1 MKKILKLNVLTV
13 CVCLAQQSYALQL
26 IEDEKLAKVTGQ
38 DGIVITHEIS
48 KATAKQIN
56 WYDPTPQDTELQKKT
71 KMGLGLHNFNMEA
84 KSGQSIKSQL
94 EFDVGAT
101 DKGTGIRVAASVSP
115 FTATADLNLI
125 KTNCTNVGCTPNAD
139 SIRTAGTQSINSLG
153 SIGLSTRT
161 PLSVSLQTS
170 AGLFNEKELA
180 YIDFQ
185 LQNATISHKLGDN
198 SLLLNDFNFNFAGY
212 GYMYVASN
220 EGLVLTTK
228 YGNSDHYID
237 LGRVEDTT
245 DVLAGRTDATNPGVN
260 IDLRYNTPNNE
271 RKNLMRFGA
280 SGAVTNAK
288 LRISGD
294 QKDISTFDV
303 SNRTSTT
310 NAATGIT
317 TVAHTREDKTA
328 GGYADIV
335 GAGGLHLALAADFT
349 RADDTQRPVSMAA
362 TTLEIGHTGKG
373 SYAIEFSKLRPL
385 TTRGADGKLHNKNAY
400 IDFGDIYFNT
410 VNAKSLDFII
420 NDKLKR
426 ALATSSNTLAQV
438 LSTNTAGENFA
449 LIAIRG
455 FDFQSIA
462 AKARFISDNSLAKLD
477 GDGGSWGIGIPIY
490 NLNANIALKGTTYD
504 YKGSTSR
511 QGIAYNV
518 MASTEGYAID
528 KKTGLPSTTSLL
540 LIDGK
545 NGVHGEPVNY
555 YAGLR
560 NIDALFQSNGV
571 IGYVDD
577 GIYIRA
583 DSLLIAASAE
593 VAIGQLP
600 GSKYNCTTG
609 AALCGSYVAYDS
621 FAQRDDVLTNIAFKL
636 DGSGELLIIPGIDP
650 TNTSPDTNFLS
661 FDGKFKFRPLTAAE
675 AGDDKNLGSYFRVS
689 NEDVSTTGESQVSS
703 LLFSKI
709 QGELGLNGKIRLSED
724 TVVMDNQVNFNP
736 SKNIAEPFRA
746 NFAMENNTNIS
757 NPVQKIAQFALT
769 GGTMRSTLGIKPR

>member
-13 CVCLAQQSYALQL
+13 CVCLAQQSYALEL
-26 IEDEKLAKVTGQ
+26 IEEEDLSQVTGQ

-71 KMGLGLHNFNMEA
+71 KMGIGLHNFNMEA
-84 KSGQSIKSQL
+84 KPGQSIKSQL

-101 DKGTGIRVAASVSP
+101 DKGAGIRIAASVSP

-125 KTNCTNVGCTPNAD
+125 KTTCTNTGCPQEVN
-139 SIRTAGTQSINSLG
+139 SIRTAGSQSLNSLG

-161 PLSVSLQTS
+161 PLSVLLQTS

-185 LQNATISHKLGDN
+185 LQNATISHNLGAN

-212 GYMYVASN
+212 GYMYVAAD

-228 YGNSDHYID
+228 YGTSDHYID

-288 LRISGD
+288 LRITGD
-294 QKDISTFDV
+294 QKDISTFDI
-303 SNRTSTT
+303 STGV
-310 NAATGIT
+310 NG
-317 TVAHTREDKTA
+317 VYTRENKTA
-328 GGYADIV
+328 TGYADIV

-349 RADDTQRPVSMAA
+349 RAEDVQKPVSMAA

-385 TTRGADGKLHNKNAY
+385 TTRDAAGKLHNKNAY

-426 ALATSSNTLAQV
+426 ALIASSDTLAQV
-438 LSTNTAGENFA
+438 LTANTAGDNFA

-462 AKARFISDNSLAKLD
+462 AKARFISDNSLAKLG

-504 YKGSTSR
+504 YKGSTGR
-511 QGIAYNV
+511 QGIAYNI
-518 MASTEGYAID
+518 MAFTEGYGID

-560 NIDALFQSNGV
+560 NIDALFKSDGV

-583 DSLLIAASAE
+583 DNLLIAASAE
-593 VAIGQLP
+593 VALGQLP
-600 GSKYNCTTG
+600 GSKYNCTNQ
-609 AALCGSYVAYDS
+609 AALCGSYVAHDN
-621 FAQRDDVLTNIAFKL
+621 FAKRDDVLTNIAFKI

-661 FDGKFKFRPLTAAE
+661 FEGKFKFRPLSAAE
-675 AGDDKNLGSYFRVS
+675 ASDDKNLGSYFRIS
-689 NEDVSTTGESQVSS
+689 NEDVSTTGDSQVSA
-703 LLFSKI
+703 LLFSKV

-746 NFAMENNTNIS
+746 NFAMENNTNIN